1 MKRRVFFL
9 LFALLPMMAMAQW
22 VVDDQGDVSKTNNDH
37 VSYEYNRDTKTLRI
51 YGTGEMWDGGD
62 ASLWYLH
69 DSQSYA
75 TTIIIE
81 EGVTHIGNQAFRGFE
96 AVTSVT
102 IPSTVTSIG
111 SDAFYACRNL
121 QSIDV
126 PSSVNSIGQWAFA
139 DCTTLTSFTLK
150 GNLNYCGEYVFQG
163 CSSLKTINIASG
175 VTSIPAKLCKDL
187 NDHGG
192 GLRYLETVNIAGTV
206 ESIGDEAFKGCQ
218 NLKTVN
224 FEGTVLPTLGSNVF
238 EDDGSDRKI
247 YVPGHYSYRDE
258 STWSNDYK
266 NAIIVHGS
274 CGDNVTFELNIANK
288 VLTISGTGAMTDY
301 VASSDVPWYVSPSKK
316 SPVES
321 VIVNEGVTHI
331 GANAFTYLDQVTS
344 VSLPSTLLSIGSYA
358 FNYCQMLPTI
368 TIPNSVTTIRDWAFK
383 SCDGMK
389 TITIGSGVTKI
400 GIDAFS
406 GCTAM
411 TDVYCNADP
420 ANLTWDAPTIQN
432 FKLDKQT
439 LCHVPVGTEA
449 AWVANANYNVINL
462 TFTNDFTQNV
472 TGMGTEAEPYV
483 IMNAADWNRM
493 VGEQYFTADLEGK
506 YFRQGANIELDRDV
520 KNNITPIETFDGHYD
535 GAGYYFS
542 GINIEC
548 LNETDNAA
556 LFINVVNSSSIKNVI
571 IKSGTFKS
579 STESDAAPLAIYMR
593 GASRIE
599 NCHVLKDVTVIGKN
613 ASGLVDNMTN
623 YDNSSTITA
632 CSSQATV
639 NSVFY
644 TTGLVTSF
652 GTGSLTDCLY
662 LGGDNL
668 HTEDTELTNYFT
680 RAVTKSIDDA
690 KPVNCYY
697 INPNLSDTYASQRP
711 NALHDNSGFLQL
723 LRQRDNFLEHAA
735 GGLDK
740 ADYNYDLTIRE
751 RILYK
756 DKCWNTIV
764 LPFDFDTTLSSDL
777 NNGSVIREL
786 QSATVENKTLNLTFS
801 TAPVTTIK
809 AGVPYIIRW
818 TYEVGSANHLAHPL
832 FEKPVIDNTDHSY
845 DNGETGDKRVRFV
858 GTYAK
863 LTFTDANKAGVYV
876 MGNSNKLQPVKS
888 GANLAAFSAYFK
900 IGEDDAPAQVNSINI
915 NFGEDSTTGISSIEN
930 GILNIENAAD
940 GCYTLDGKRI
950 NSQSSNGIYINNGVK
965 IVK

>member
-121 QSIDV
+121 QSINV

-139 DCTTLTSFTLK
+139 DCTALTSFTLK

-192 GLRYLETVNIAGTV
+192 GLRYLEAVNIAGTV
-206 ESIGDEAFKGCQ
+206 ESIGNEAFKGCQ

-258 STWSNDYK
+258 STWSDDYK
-266 NAIIVHGS
+266 NAFIVHGS

-288 VLTISGTGAMTDY
+288 VLTISGTGAMAEY
-301 VASSDVPWYVSPSKK
+301 VASSNVPWSVSASKK

-331 GANAFTYLDQVTS
+331 GANAFTNLDQVTS

-358 FNYCQMLPTI
+358 FNYCQKLPTI

-449 AWVANANYNVINL
+449 AWFANANYNVINL

-548 LNETDNAA
+548 LNETDHAA
-556 LFINVVNSSSIKNVI
+556 LFIDVVNSSSIKNVI

-579 STESDAAPLAIYMR
+579 STERDAAPLAIYMH

-623 YDNSSTITA
+623 NDNSSTITA

-639 NSVFY
+639 NSIFY

-668 HTEDTELTNYFT
+668 HTEDTELTNHFT
-680 RAVTKSIDDA
+680 WAVTKSEGGA

-751 RILYK
+751 RTLYK

-777 NNGSVIREL
+777 NNGTVIREL
-786 QSATVENKTLNLTFS
+786 QSASVENKTLNLTFS

-818 TYEVGSANHLAHPL
+818 TYEVGSANHLAHPQ

-888 GANLAAFSAYFK
+888 GVNLAAFSAYFK